1 MNLDR
6 WRNSGSVFEDMTDE
20 HFAFLASVATE
31 KEAAL
36 GETLFRVNTPA
47 DRFYLVLSGTIALR
61 ISGPGKPP
69 ITIQTVG
76 EGALLGLS
84 WHIPPYRWQW
94 TAETTTEARL
104 AVFDANAVLSA
115 CERDNGLD
123 NAMLRIIA
131 RESGQRLQNVRMQLL
146 DLYGSQQ

>member
-1 MNLDR
+1 MNLDQ
-6 WRNSGSVFEDMTDE
+6 WRATSTVFEDMADE
-20 HFAFLASVATE
+20 HFGFLSSVAVAR
-31 KEAAL
+31 EADP

-47 DRFYLVLSGTIALR
+47 DRFYLVLSGTVALR

-94 TAETTTEARL
+94 TAETITESWFAE
-104 AVFDANAVLSA
+104 FDANAVLSA
-115 CERDNGLD
+115 CEIDQGLD

-131 RESGQRLQNVRMQLL
+131 RESGRRLHNVRMQLL
-146 DLYGSQQ
+146 DLYGRQP